1 MPPDRGGDSPS
12 REGQGE
18 SGERREV
25 IFEYVPIGGS
35 VKVTAVDVTT
45 GLEVSVVG
53 PSTAAQSELE
63 RVAVRKLRYMLEK
76 SKNEGAASG
85 KDDPGPAG
93 GTGGGIV
100 V

>member
-1 MPPDRGGDSPS
+1 MPPDRDGDSPS

-25 IFEYVPIGGS
+25 IFEYVPIGSS
-35 VKVTAVDVTT
+35 VKVTAVDVAS

-53 PSTAAQSELE
+53 PSIAAQRELE
-63 RVAVRKLRYMLEK
+63 RVAVQKLRYMLEK
-76 SKNEGAASG
+76 KKNEGAARG
-85 KDDPGPAG
+85 KDEPGPAG

>member
-1 MPPDRGGDSPS
+1 MPPDRRGDSPS

-45 GLEVSVVG
+45 GLEVSVIG
-53 PSTAAQSELE
+53 PSLAAQSELE
-63 RVAVRKLRYMLEK
+63 RVAVQKLRYMLEK
-76 SKNEGAASG
+76 KKNEGATPG
-85 KDDPGPAG
+85 KDDPKPSG
-93 GTGGGIV
+93 GAGGGIV

>member
-1 MPPDRGGDSPS
+1 MPPDRRGDSPS

-25 IFEYVPIGGS
+25 IFEYVPIGSS
-35 VKVTAVDVTT
+35 VKVTAVDVAS

-53 PSTAAQSELE
+53 PSIAAQRELE
-63 RVAVRKLRYMLEK
+63 RVAVQKLRYMLEK
-76 SKNEGAASG
+76 KKNEGAARG
-85 KDDPGPAG
+85 KDEPGPAG

>member
-25 IFEYVPIGGS
+25 IFEYIPIGGS

-45 GLEVSVVG
+45 GLEVSVIG
-53 PSTAAQSELE
+53 PSIAAQSELE
-63 RVAVRKLRYMLEK
+63 RVAVQKLRYMLEK
-76 SKNEGAASG
+76 KKNEGAKPG
-85 KDDPGPAG
+85 KDDPEPSGSA
-93 GTGGGIV
+93 GGGIV

>member
-1 MPPDRGGDSPS
+1 MPPDRDGDSPS

-25 IFEYVPIGGS
+25 IFEYVPIGSS
-35 VKVTAVDVTT
+35 VKVTAVDVAS

-53 PSTAAQSELE
+53 PSIAAPRELE
-63 RVAVRKLRYMLEK
+63 RVAVQKLRYMLEK
-76 SKNEGAASG
+76 KKNEGAARG
-85 KDDPGPAG
+85 KDEPGPAG